1 MLVDAL
7 IVAKVKGIKR
17 RITQNVLNSF
27 CPLEKPLDFIE
38 GSVMGISRK
47 LEWEIDKELI
57 KDHNRDCIFRVCKKC
72 GTIPKF
78 QELIIKQNSDVD

>member
-27 CPLEKPLDFIE
+27 CPLEKPLDFTE
-38 GSVMGISRK
+38 GSVTGISRK
-47 LEWEIDKELI
+47 LEWEIDKEPI
-57 KDHNRDCIFRVCKKC
+57 TDHNHDCIF
-72 GTIPKF
+72 
-78 QELIIKQNSDVD
+78 